1 MQHNSELP
9 NIIFVLNSTR
19 AITLKAMSVVS
30 SEESYFETAHCYQGV
45 ESRIR

>member
-1 MQHNSELP
+1 MQHNRELP
-9 NIIFVLNSTR
+9 NIIFVLNSNR

-45 ESRIR
+45 ETHLR

>member
-30 SEESYFETAHCYQGV
+30 SEESFETAHCYQGV
-45 ESRIR
+45 ETHLR